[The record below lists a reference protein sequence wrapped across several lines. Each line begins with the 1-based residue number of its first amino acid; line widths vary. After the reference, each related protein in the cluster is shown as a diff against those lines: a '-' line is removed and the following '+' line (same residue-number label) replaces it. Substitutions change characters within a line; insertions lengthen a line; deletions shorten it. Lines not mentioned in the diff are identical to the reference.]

1 MADGTL
7 KVGTITTSSGSGTIT
22 LGQSGET
29 VSIPAGTT
37 VSGAGANTPAFM
49 AYLSGNQTVS
59 DGVMTKIA
67 FNVERL
73 DTDSC
78 FDLTTYRFTPTAAGT
93 YVAFCYLEG
102 YSAGASALRA
112 VNIDVYKNG
121 SGYHRVRFDMSNND
135 GFLMPNFTN
144 VIVEMNG
151 TTDYLEFYGS
161 ADGTSGTQ
169 YFVGDSDTQTYCGAY
184 RLIGA

>member
-1 MADGTL
+1 MADGIL
-7 KVGTITTSSGSGTIT
+7 KVGTIQTSSGTGTIT

-29 VSIPAGTT
+29 VNIPAGTT
-37 VSGAGANTPAFM
+37 VSGAAANTPAFM
-49 AYLSGNQTVS
+49 AYLSGNQTVT
-59 DGVMTKIA
+59 DNTFTKIA

-78 FDLTTYRFTPTAAGT
+78 FDLSTYKFTPTAAGK

-112 VNIDVYKNG
+112 VQIDVYKNG
-121 SGYHRVRFDMSNND
+121 AGYHRVRIDMSNND
-135 GFLMPNFTN
+135 GFLIPNHTN
-144 VIVEMNG
+144 VIVDMNG
-151 TTDYLEFYGS
+151 TTDYLEFYGLV
-161 ADGTSGTQ
+161 DGTSGTQ
-169 YFVGDSDTQTYCGAY
+169 YFVGDADTQTYCGAY